1 MIHAEVVD
9 PPTTIRAYSWRP
21 VMPGSLRQRVSDRS
35 EKRNIARWIA
45 TACRGLAGSPLMLGL
60 VPSRARNV
68 RASVQVAR
76 VVVERRRI
84 DRAPCNDTRAA
95 AATFDVRL
103 SAATTLSAERFMEV

>member
-1 MIHAEVVD
+1 MIYAEVVY
-9 PPTTIRAYSWRP
+9 PPTTVQLAAGAGFVASAG
-21 VMPGSLRQRVSDRS
+21 VDRS
-35 EKRNIARWIA
+35 EKKYRRLDRDGVSGTRVVAFDARSRA
-45 TACRGLAGSPLMLGL
+45 PR
-60 VPSRARNV
+60 RARNV

-84 DRAPCNDTRAA
+84 DLLPCNDTRAAA